1 MVSNP
6 ENSYHRGRSRREKE
20 ASAECMALATC
31 DFLGDSVSLWWILHL
46 TMLNLLSYNRAQMI
60 TVSKEDYL
68 KAILEAESEGETVI
82 SATLAHWLSVSPP
95 AVTMA
100 LRRLKKDSLVR
111 VQGDGHVGLTPAGR
125 KIARKLTLRHH
136 LIERML
142 SEMFGMEW
150 YKVHDEAER
159 LEHAVS
165 RDFEAKLLRKLGRGG
180 ACPHGNLSE
189 LESPASRRRRG
200 LLLLAHAE
208 PAKHYVV
215 SGIYERDR
223 QLLEFLEGRG
233 VRPGARLQV
242 SGRNY
247 DQTLSLHTDAGAVS
261 LGRMA
266 AERVWVIAEAGPGKP
281 ISSSRRERKV
291 LVHNSPK

>member
-1 MVSNP
+1 
-6 ENSYHRGRSRREKE
+6 
-20 ASAECMALATC
+20 
-31 DFLGDSVSLWWILHL
+31 
-46 TMLNLLSYNRAQMI
+46 MI

-95 AVTMA
+95 AITMA
-100 LRRLKKDSLVR
+100 LRRLKKDGLVR
-111 VQGDGHVGLTPAGR
+111 VQADGHVSLTAAGR

-142 SEMFGMEW
+142 AEIFGMEW

-165 RDFEAKLLRKLGRGG
+165 PNFEAKLLAKLGRGG

-200 LLLLAHAE
+200 LLLLSHSEAG
-208 PAKHYVV
+208 KNYLV

-223 QLLEFLEGRG
+223 RLLEFLEQRG
-233 VRPGARLQV
+233 IRPGARVHV

-247 DQTLSLHTDAGAVS
+247 DQTLTLSTDAGTVA
-261 LGRMA
+261 LGGSA
-266 AERVWVIAEAGPGKP
+266 AEKVWVTDAG
-281 ISSSRRERKV
+281 RRMRRA
-291 LVHNSPK
+291 LAGS

>member
-1 MVSNP
+1 
-6 ENSYHRGRSRREKE
+6 
-20 ASAECMALATC
+20 
-31 DFLGDSVSLWWILHL
+31 
-46 TMLNLLSYNRAQMI
+46 MI

-82 SATLAHWLSVSPP
+82 SATLAHWLSVSAP

-100 LRRLKKDSLVR
+100 LRRLRRDGLVR
-111 VQGDGHVGLTPAGR
+111 VQAKGEVRLTAAGR
-125 KIARKLTLRHH
+125 KIARHLALRHH

-142 SEMFGMEW
+142 SELFGMEW

-165 RDFEAKLLRKLGRGG
+165 RDFEAKLLAKLGRGG

-200 LLLLAHAE
+200 LVRLAEAE
-208 PAKHYVV
+208 PGHSYMV

-223 QLLEFLEGRG
+223 RLLEFLETRG
-233 VRPGARLQV
+233 IRPKARV
-242 SGRNY
+242 AVVGRNY
-247 DQTLSLHTDAGAVS
+247 DQTLTLNTDAGTIA
-261 LGRMA
+261 LGGAA
-266 AERVWVIAEAGPGKP
+266 AEKVWVNQG
-281 ISSSRRERKV
+281 
-291 LVHNSPK
+291 N

>member
-1 MVSNP
+1 
-6 ENSYHRGRSRREKE
+6 
-20 ASAECMALATC
+20 
-31 DFLGDSVSLWWILHL
+31 
-46 TMLNLLSYNRAQMI
+46 MI

-82 SATLAHWLSVSPP
+82 SATLAHWLKVSPP

-100 LRRLKKDSLVR
+100 LRRLKKDGFVR
-111 VQGDGHVGLTPAGR
+111 VQTDGNVRLTAAGR

-142 SEMFGMEW
+142 AEIFGMEW

-165 RDFEAKLLRKLGRGG
+165 PDFEAKLLARLGEGG

-189 LESPASRRRRG
+189 LESPASRRKRG
-200 LLLLAHAE
+200 LLLLSDAE
-208 PAKHYVV
+208 AGSGYVV

-223 QLLEFLEGRG
+223 KLLEFLEMRAI
-233 VRPGARLQV
+233 RPGAKLRV
-242 SGRNY
+242 MGKNY
-247 DQTLSLHTDAGAVS
+247 DQTLTLHTAAGDIS
-261 LGRMA
+261 LGGA
-266 AERVWVIAEAGPGKP
+266 AAGRVWVLPEHR
-281 ISSSRRERKV
+281 SR
-291 LVHNSPK
+291 

>member
-1 MVSNP
+1 
-6 ENSYHRGRSRREKE
+6 
-20 ASAECMALATC
+20 
-31 DFLGDSVSLWWILHL
+31 
-46 TMLNLLSYNRAQMI
+46 MI

-100 LRRLKKDSLVR
+100 VRRLKKDGLVR
-111 VQGDGHVGLTPAGR
+111 VQNGGEVSLTPAGR

-142 SEMFGMEW
+142 AEMFGMEW

-165 RDFEAKLLRKLGRGG
+165 PDFEAKLLSKLGSGG

-189 LESPASRRRRG
+189 IESSASRRRRG
-200 LLLLAHAE
+200 LVLLADAE
-208 PAKHYVV
+208 LDTNYIV

-223 QLLEFLEGRG
+223 GLLEFLEHRG
-233 VRPGARLQV
+233 IRPGAKLRALA
-242 SGRNY
+242 RNY
-247 DQTLSLHTDAGAVS
+247 DQTLTLSTPAGTVS
-261 LGRMA
+261 LGPA
-266 AERVWVIAEAGPGKP
+266 ASNRVWM
-281 ISSSRRERKV
+281 
-291 LVHNSPK
+291 SPLARSQK

>member
-1 MVSNP
+1 
-6 ENSYHRGRSRREKE
+6 
-20 ASAECMALATC
+20 
-31 DFLGDSVSLWWILHL
+31 
-46 TMLNLLSYNRAQMI
+46 MI

-82 SATLAHWLSVSPP
+82 SATLAHRLAVSPP

-100 LRRLKKDSLVR
+100 LRRLKKDGLVR
-111 VQGDGHVGLTPAGR
+111 VQTDGNVGLTFAGR
-125 KIARKLTLRHH
+125 KIARRLSLRHH

-165 RDFEAKLLRKLGRGG
+165 LDFEAKLLAKLGRGG

-189 LESPASRRRRG
+189 QESPASRRRRG
-200 LLLLAHAE
+200 LLLLAQSEAD
-208 PAKHYVV
+208 KNYVV

-223 QLLEFLEGRG
+223 RLLEFLEARG
-233 VRPGARLQV
+233 IRPGAHIHV

-247 DQTLSLHTDAGAVS
+247 DETLTLTTVAGTVS
-261 LGRMA
+261 LGKSA
-266 AERVWVIAEAGPGKP
+266 AERVWVSAESGK
-281 ISSSRRERKV
+281 SRRASSRRAE
-291 LVHNSPK
+291 

>member
-1 MVSNP
+1 M
-6 ENSYHRGRSRREKE
+6 
-20 ASAECMALATC
+20 
-31 DFLGDSVSLWWILHL
+31 
-46 TMLNLLSYNRAQMI
+46 MI

-68 KAILEAESEGETVI
+68 KAVLEAESEGETVI
-82 SATLAHWLSVSPP
+82 SATLAHRLKVSPP

-100 LRRLKKDSLVR
+100 LRRLKKDGFVR
-111 VQGDGHVGLTPAGR
+111 VQADGIVRLTAAGR

-165 RDFEAKLLRKLGRGG
+165 PDFETKLLAKLGRGG

-189 LESPASRRRRG
+189 QESPESRRRRG
-200 LLLLAHAE
+200 LLLLSEAA
-208 PAKHYVV
+208 AGKHYLV

-223 QLLEFLEGRG
+223 KLLEFLETRG
-233 VRPGARLQV
+233 IRPGVKLDLLE
-242 SGRNY
+242 RNY
-247 DQTLSLHTDAGAVS
+247 DQTLSLRTSAGAVI
-261 LGRMA
+261 LGRLSAEKIWLSPA
-266 AERVWVIAEAGPGKP
+266 ARSG
-281 ISSSRRERKV
+281 S
-291 LVHNSPK
+291 

>member
-1 MVSNP
+1 
-6 ENSYHRGRSRREKE
+6 
-20 ASAECMALATC
+20 
-31 DFLGDSVSLWWILHL
+31 
-46 TMLNLLSYNRAQMI
+46 MI

-68 KAILEAESEGETVI
+68 KAILEAESEGTTVI

-100 LRRLKKDSLVR
+100 LRRLKKDGLVR
-111 VQGDGHVGLTPAGR
+111 MGAEGEVRLTGEGR

-165 RDFEAKLLRKLGRGG
+165 PDFESKLLAKLGRGG
-180 ACPHGNLSE
+180 VCPHGNLSE
-189 LESPASRRRRG
+189 VEGPESRRRRG
-200 LLLLAHAE
+200 LVLLAQA
-208 PAKHYVV
+208 AAGKSYTV

-223 QLLEFLEGRG
+223 RLLEFLDERG
-233 VRPGARLQV
+233 IRPGARV
-242 SGRNY
+242 AVVARNY
-247 DQTLSLHTDAGAVS
+247 DQTLSLHTDAGSVS
-261 LGRMA
+261 LGGAA
-266 AERVWVIAEAGPGKP
+266 AERVWVTAREKT
-281 ISSSRRERKV
+281 SSKLPTS
-291 LVHNSPK
+291 LA

>member
-1 MVSNP
+1 
-6 ENSYHRGRSRREKE
+6 
-20 ASAECMALATC
+20 
-31 DFLGDSVSLWWILHL
+31 
-46 TMLNLLSYNRAQMI
+46 MI

-82 SATLAHWLSVSPP
+82 SATLAHWLNVSPP

-100 LRRLKKDSLVR
+100 LRRLKRDGLVR
-111 VQGDGHVGLTPAGR
+111 VNTDGRVRLSAAGR

-142 SEMFGMEW
+142 AEIFGMEW

-165 RDFEAKLLRKLGRGG
+165 TDFEAKLLAKLGRGG

-189 LESPASRRRRG
+189 LESPSSRRRRG

-208 PAKHYVV
+208 AGSGYRV

-223 QLLEFLEGRG
+223 RLLEFLEQRG
-233 VRPGARLQV
+233 IRPGSQVHV

-247 DQTLSLHTDAGAVS
+247 DHTLTLVTDAGTVS
-261 LGRMA
+261 LGGSA
-266 AERVWVIAEAGPGKP
+266 AERVWVTAADRRGRRSFTPAP
-281 ISSSRRERKV
+281 SSARRLIPASLAQK
-291 LVHNSPK
+291 

>member
-1 MVSNP
+1 
-6 ENSYHRGRSRREKE
+6 
-20 ASAECMALATC
+20 
-31 DFLGDSVSLWWILHL
+31 
-46 TMLNLLSYNRAQMI
+46 MI

-68 KAILEAESEGETVI
+68 KAILEAESEGESVI
-82 SATLAHWLSVSPP
+82 SATLAHWLSVSAP

-100 LRRLKKDSLVR
+100 LRRLKKDGLVK
-111 VQGDGHVGLTPAGR
+111 VQADGHVTLTPAGR

-165 RDFEAKLLRKLGRGG
+165 PDFEAKLLAKLGRGG

-200 LLLLAHAE
+200 LLLLSQAE
-208 PAKHYVV
+208 AGKRYRV

-223 QLLEFLEGRG
+223 HLLEFLEARG
-233 VRPGARLQV
+233 IRPEAELALAEC
-242 SGRNY
+242 NY
-247 DQTLSLHTDAGAVS
+247 DKTVSIRTATGMVVLGRPAADKIWVS
-261 LGRMA
+261 L
-266 AERVWVIAEAGPGKP
+266 I
-281 ISSSRRERKV
+281 
-291 LVHNSPK
+291 